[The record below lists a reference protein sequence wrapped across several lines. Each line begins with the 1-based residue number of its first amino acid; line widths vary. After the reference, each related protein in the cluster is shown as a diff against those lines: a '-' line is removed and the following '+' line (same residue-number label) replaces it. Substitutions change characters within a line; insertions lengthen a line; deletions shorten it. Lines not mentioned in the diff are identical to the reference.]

1 MSGLSNKP
9 IRYGVGASKNVLR
22 EIGNAGMIVCCQVIG
37 KSRDS
42 IASKNVDNSLK
53 LIILHV
59 RCAKNPCFYITIMI
73 FDDNF

>member
-9 IRYGVGASKNVLR
+9 IRYGVGASRNVLR
-22 EIGNAGMIVCCQVIG
+22 VIGNAGMIVCCQVIG

-42 IASKNVDNSLK
+42 IASKNIDNSLK
-53 LIILHV
+53 LIMQQV
-59 RCAKNPCFYITIMI
+59 RRAKDPYIKIMI